1 MGGMDE
7 MEYRQAAM
15 EMGMEDSDMDLD
27 EEQDSMQQVDEG
39 MARRRMFEI
48 ANKIADETPECID
61 KETKRKFQILEHYRK
76 KNEEKGMDKVTRMI
90 QKEKEA
96 MHEE

>member
-1 MGGMDE
+1 MSGMDE
-7 MEYRQAAM
+7 MDYRQAAM
-15 EMGMEDSDMDLD
+15 EIGMDDSDMDLD

-61 KETKRKFQILEHYRK
+61 SK
-76 KNEEKGMDKVTRMI
+76 
-90 QKEKEA
+90 
-96 MHEE
+96 